1 MKKFNTSLNGY
12 NKIEVNNFVQE
23 VTQEY
28 ESMLNKLKHQDEEI
42 DRLKKDLEKYQNMEN
57 TLNRALVVAEDASNQ
72 IKRVARDEAKGVIE
86 DARRNASRI
95 VNDALLKADKIEQ
108 DAETLKRRVVI
119 FIKVISMQ
127 LKIIF
132 LLGFIFVLQLFPVLN
147 PDYVI
152 ENK

>member
-95 VNDALLKADKIEQ
+95 VNYALLKADKIEQ

-119 FIKVISMQ
+119 FKRR
-127 LKIIF
+127 LKSVVDEQIE
-132 LLGFIFVLQLFPVLN
+132 FIDSIN
-147 PDYVI
+147 EDY
-152 ENK
+152 

>member
-12 NKIEVNNFVQE
+12 NKIEVNHFVNE

-28 ESMLNKLKHQDEEI
+28 ESMLSKLKKQDEEI
-42 DRLKKDLEKYQNMEN
+42 ENLKKELVKYQNMEN

-86 DARRNASRI
+86 DAKRNASRI

-119 FIKVISMQ
+119 FKRR
-127 LKIIF
+127 LKSVVDEQIE
-132 LLGFIFVLQLFPVLN
+132 FIDSIN
-147 PDYVI
+147 EDY
-152 ENK
+152 

>member
-1 MKKFNTSLNGY
+1 MRKFNTSISGY
-12 NKIEVNNFVQE
+12 NKIEVNNFVNE

-28 ESMLNKLKHQDEEI
+28 EAMLAKLKKQDEDIEN
-42 DRLKKDLEKYQNMEN
+42 LKKELVKYQNMEN

-86 DARRNASRI
+86 DAKRNASRI

-119 FIKVISMQ
+119 FKRR
-127 LKIIF
+127 LKSVVDEQIE
-132 LLGFIFVLQLFPVLN
+132 FIDSIN
-147 PDYVI
+147 EDY
-152 ENK
+152 